1 MSEDVA
7 AAPKTAPGVLAR
19 WRARL
24 TLESRRGLIEAV
36 TALLVAVIV
45 LATYDRE
52 SRDMVGLVLELNIAV
67 FAAAVGRWPRAAAV
81 IIGVLLT
88 TLLLVPTYHPRY
100 SILAAYIPLVSL
112 GVRGHPWVRTLVT
125 IWYLV
130 VAGVMEADPPLTWA
144 SFVSG
149 VLGWFLLA
157 VFSWVAGSSI
167 NLLRMDREEV
177 EQAQADALRAERRS
191 IARDLHDT
199 VAYSTTTMIMRAEQA
214 KLRGV
219 ANGELAA
226 DLDFIIAAG
235 RNSLR
240 DLRGLLEALRRND
253 PDIPEAPRSPWRIAP
268 LAEVVAERARH
279 LTSLG
284 FRVTTLL
291 EADVTRL
298 PDSIKET
305 LAKVVVEATSNMVKH
320 ARPGSPCRIMVETT
334 DEDAT
339 AVFVNTP
346 AEAQTTQ
353 ENHLGLI
360 GLRERVEA
368 LGGELTVTSTSPTW
382 VLQVRI
388 PLGG

>member
-1 MSEDVA
+1 MA
-7 AAPKTAPGVLAR
+7 AVPRRSSGERFDLL
-19 WRARL
+19 RARL
-24 TLESRRGLIEAV
+24 THESRRGLIE
-36 TALLVAVIV
+36 TLSALLVAGIV
-45 LATYDRE
+45 VAAHDRT
-52 SRDMVGLVLELNIAV
+52 SGDVVGLVIELQVAAV
-67 FAAAVGRWPRAAAV
+67 AAAVGRWPRATAV

-88 TLLLVPTYHPRY
+88 ALVFLPTEHPRY
-100 SILAAYIPLVSL
+100 SILAAFIPLVSL
-112 GVRGHPWVRTLVT
+112 GVRGHTWLRTAVT
-125 IWYLV
+125 IWYLL
-130 VAGVMEADPPLTWA
+130 VASLIEAEQPLMWS
-144 SFVSG
+144 SFLAG
-149 VLGWFLLA
+149 GLGWFLLA
-157 VFSWVAGSSI
+157 VFAWVAGSSI
-167 NLLRMDREEV
+167 HLLRLDREEV
-177 EQAQADALRAERRS
+177 EQARADALRAERRS

-219 ANGELAA
+219 PDADLAA

-253 PDIPEAPRSPWRIAP
+253 PDAEAVPRSPWRIAP

-291 EADVTRL
+291 EADVARL
-298 PDSIKET
+298 PDSVKET
-305 LAKVVVEATSNMVKH
+305 LAKVVVEATSNMAKH
-320 ARPGSPCRIMVETT
+320 ARRGSPCRIMIETT
-334 DEDAT
+334 DDDAT

-346 AEAQTTQ
+346 ADGVPTQ
-353 ENHLGLI
+353 ENHLGLV